1 MQEVSRDAGRTWED
15 RGDKALVSSQLDV
28 LDRAMQVVVVVVV
41 CSSSCDHDHLTLLS
55 IQQIW
60 LWSTQLRVLAH
71 AETTLESALRSPEEA
86 FLGPIDP
93 QEVDLAKVSGNHS

>member
-28 LDRAMQVVVVVVV
+28 LDRAMQVVVVVV

-93 QEVDLAKVSGNHS
+93 QEVDLAKVSVGNPS